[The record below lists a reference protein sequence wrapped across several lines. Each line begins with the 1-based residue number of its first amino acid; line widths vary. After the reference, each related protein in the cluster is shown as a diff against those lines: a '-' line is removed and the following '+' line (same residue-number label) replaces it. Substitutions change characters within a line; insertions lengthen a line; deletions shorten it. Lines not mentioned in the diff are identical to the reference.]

1 MRTYQ
6 LVLLGTLALGACN
19 RPDRESEKVADVFA
33 ALPNLPI
40 PPSSVLLSRAGSPD
54 AVQLRFRSETGAAAV
69 VDYYRGVLTQG
80 GWSLVGDSKQDS
92 AQVLYAER
100 AGRPI
105 WVRITPDQEGSV
117 VDLSGAAPA
126 DSTKAPQP

>member
-1 MRTYQ
+1 
-6 LVLLGTLALGACN
+6 
-19 RPDRESEKVADVFA
+19 
-33 ALPNLPI
+33 
-40 PPSSVLLSRAGSPD
+40 
-54 AVQLRFRSETGAAAV
+54 V